1 MKETFILQIYRGVPG
16 KQYWESFEL
25 ELHPGENVIS
35 ALMAIEKN
43 PVNTRGERVDPVVWE
58 QACLEEVCGSCAML
72 VNGVPRQACT
82 ALIHEH
88 MDAKREI
95 KLAPLSKF
103 PLVRDLIV
111 DRSVMFKN
119 LEEIQGWISA
129 DKSGEGPGPQVSQE
143 EQALMYALSMCMTC
157 GCCTEACPQVN
168 EKSDFMGPAAIA
180 QARYFNSYP
189 GEKRREQRLRAL
201 MGNRGIEGCGQAHN
215 CVRVCPK
222 KLPLTESISA
232 MGREVSRFS
241 LRALFSALFKKKK
254 EKQEENPSDQLS

>member
-1 MKETFILQIYRGVPG
+1 M
-16 KQYWESFEL
+16 

-35 ALMAIEKN
+35 TLMEIEKN
-43 PVNTRGERVDPVVWE
+43 PVNIHGERVDPVVWE
-58 QACLEEVCGSCAML
+58 QACLEEVCGSCAVS
-72 VNGVPRQACT
+72 VNGIPRQACT

-88 MDAKREI
+88 IDAKREI

-129 DKSGEGPGPQVSQE
+129 EKCGEGAGPKISQE
-143 EQALMYALSMCMTC
+143 EQTLMYSLSMCMTC
-157 GCCTEACPQVN
+157 GWCTGACPQVN
-168 EKSDFMGPAAIA
+168 EKSDFMEPAAIA
-180 QARYFNSYP
+180 QARYFNAYP
-189 GEKRREQRLRAL
+189 GEKRRESRLRAL
-201 MGNRGIEGCGQAHN
+201 MGTRGIEGCGQAHN

-232 MGREVSRFS
+232 MGCEVSCFS
-241 LRALFSALFKKKK
+241 LRALFSSLFKKKT
-254 EKQEENPSDQLS
+254 EE